1 MEYGMPARSGPS
13 VDYASEANWHAARAT
28 EHWLIG
34 RGLAAEAQDLI
45 MAPMEGNTP
54 APGLFVAVRLMG
66 DDCTESCNSA
76 DTVLQLLQQEF
87 DTETEEK
94 LAVAVE
100 ASSVSASN
108 VERWMRRIAA
118 LCIGLSSHLTATD
131 ESQRSDRAAVVA
143 LQLCSEPVPLVD
155 DGLWHN
161 STRFDELATELA
173 GDLGR
178 MIIDHD
184 CILTV
189 ERTDEGQAFSIE
201 HEVDNV
207 GNLSVQLSGVANLD
221 TSEMIE
227 LGWLESGGTFRAG
240 WADPLSIAEP
250 VWLVITTLVEHLH
263 VPSPADLRW
272 SIRDS

>member
-1 MEYGMPARSGPS
+1 M
-13 VDYASEANWHAARAT
+13 
-28 EHWLIG
+28 
-34 RGLAAEAQDLI
+34 
-45 MAPMEGNTP
+45 
-54 APGLFVAVRLMG
+54 
-66 DDCTESCNSA
+66 
-76 DTVLQLLQQEF
+76 
-87 DTETEEK
+87 
-94 LAVAVE
+94 
-100 ASSVSASN
+100 
-108 VERWMRRIAA
+108 
-118 LCIGLSSHLTATD
+118 
-131 ESQRSDRAAVVA
+131 A

-189 ERTDEGQAFSIE
+189 ERTDEGHAFTIDL
-201 HEVDNV
+201 EVDDV

-227 LGWLESGGTFRAG
+227 LGWFESGGTFRAG
-240 WADPLSIAEP
+240 WEDPLSIADP
-250 VWLVITTLVEHLH
+250 VWLVVTTLVEHLH